1 MNGPALRAFHA
12 LGLDLLDL
20 TTTGGPRMDLR
31 EIQRLHAQ
39 FAPDSMT
46 IDLPRQIASLPAPA
60 DLTADAKTPTLRL
73 RLPKA
78 APVARRSVVAV
89 AIAAVVAMA
98 GMGAA
103 SLYKSVGAPSAHDVK
118 KTAALPKSNGSELPA
133 TEAVAAATRPID
145 AEPPHPVAVT
155 PMLTGRDVAAAS
167 AIGLTA
173 DQFKNSLGTT
183 SGPAASTAASKAVA
197 PVSTDVQHAAAS
209 PIHQAR
215 REAEVATQAPAQ
227 PTASVTPAQAAAQP
241 AADEQ
246 ASQQHAAP
254 ARTHSYRH
262 RSHSRDEQVSD
273 GDTGSAATKKS
284 APASRGGSNEV
295 QMF

>member
-1 MNGPALRAFHA
+1 
-12 LGLDLLDL
+12 
-20 TTTGGPRMDLR
+20 MDLR

-46 IDLPRQIASLPAPA
+46 IDLPRQIAALPAPA

-103 SLYKSVGAPSAHDVK
+103 SLYKSVGAPSAHEVK
-118 KTAALPKSNGSELPA
+118 KTASQPQSNGSERPA
-133 TEAVAAATRPID
+133 TEEPATRPID
-145 AEPPHPVAVT
+145 AEPPHPVALA
-155 PMLTGRDVAAAS
+155 PMLTGKDVAAAS
-167 AIGLTA
+167 PIGLTA

-183 SGPAASTAASKAVA
+183 SGPAASAASTAAIKAVP
-197 PVSTDVQHAAAS
+197 PVSNSVQRAAAS

-215 REAEVATQAPAQ
+215 REAEVASQAPTQ
-227 PTASVTPAQAAAQP
+227 PVASVPPAQAVTQP

-273 GDTGSAATKKS
+273 GDTGSAASKKS
-284 APASRGGSNEV
+284 APANRGGANEV

>member
-1 MNGPALRAFHA
+1 
-12 LGLDLLDL
+12 
-20 TTTGGPRMDLR
+20 MDLR

-46 IDLPRQIASLPAPA
+46 IDLPRQIAALPAPA
-60 DLTADAKTPTLRL
+60 YLAAGAKTPKLRL

-103 SLYKSVGAPSAHDVK
+103 SLYKSVGVSSAHDVK
-118 KTAALPKSNGSELPA
+118 KTAGRPQSNGSERPA
-133 TEAVAAATRPID
+133 TEGPTVAAATRPID
-145 AEPPHPVAVT
+145 AEPPHPVALA
-155 PMLTGRDVAAAS
+155 PMLTGKDVAAAS

-173 DQFKNSLGTT
+173 DQFKNSLGTP
-183 SGPAASTAASKAVA
+183 SGAAASAAASKAV
-197 PVSTDVQHAAAS
+197 PSVSNDVQRAAAS
-209 PIHQAR
+209 PIHQTR
-215 REAEVATQAPAQ
+215 REAEVPSQASTQPATP
-227 PTASVTPAQAAAQP
+227 VTPAQVAVQP
-241 AADEQ
+241 AAEEQ
-246 ASQQHAAP
+246 ASQQHATP
-254 ARTHSYRH
+254 ARTRSYHH

-273 GDTGSAATKKS
+273 GDTASAASKKS
-284 APASRGGSNEV
+284 AAANRGGANEV

>member
-1 MNGPALRAFHA
+1 
-12 LGLDLLDL
+12 
-20 TTTGGPRMDLR
+20 MDLR

-46 IDLPRQIASLPAPA
+46 IDLPRQIAALPAPA
-60 DLTADAKTPTLRL
+60 DLTANAKTTTLKV

-78 APVARRSVVAV
+78 VPVARRSLVAV

-118 KTAALPKSNGSELPA
+118 KTAAQPQSNGSERPA
-133 TEAVAAATRPID
+133 TEGPAVATATRPID
-145 AEPPHPVAVT
+145 AEPPHPVALA
-155 PMLTGRDVAAAS
+155 PMLTGKDVTAAS
-167 AIGLTA
+167 PVGLTA
-173 DQFKNSLGTT
+173 DQFKNSLSTT
-183 SGPAASTAASKAVA
+183 GGPAASAASTKAIP
-197 PVSTDVQHAAAS
+197 PVSNDEQRAAAS

-215 REAEVATQAPAQ
+215 REPEVTSQASTKPAT
-227 PTASVTPAQAAAQP
+227 SVTPAQAAAQP
-241 AADEQ
+241 AAEEQ

-254 ARTHSYRH
+254 ARTHRYRH

-273 GDTGSAATKKS
+273 GDTGSAASKKS
-284 APASRGGSNEV
+284 APANRGGANEV

>member
-1 MNGPALRAFHA
+1 
-12 LGLDLLDL
+12 
-20 TTTGGPRMDLR
+20 MDLR

-46 IDLPRQIASLPAPA
+46 IDLPRQIAALPAPA

-78 APVARRSVVAV
+78 APVARRGVVAV

-103 SLYKSVGAPSAHDVK
+103 SLYKSVGAPSAHEVK
-118 KTAALPKSNGSELPA
+118 KTDAQPQSNGSERPA
-133 TEAVAAATRPID
+133 TEEPATRPID
-145 AEPPHPVAVT
+145 AEPPHPVALA

-167 AIGLTA
+167 PIGLTA

-183 SGPAASTAASKAVA
+183 SGPPASAAANKSVPPLSN
-197 PVSTDVQHAAAS
+197 DVQRAAAS
-209 PIHQAR
+209 PIHQTR
-215 REAEVATQAPAQ
+215 REAELAGQAPTQ
-227 PTASVTPAQAAAQP
+227 PASVPAAQAAAQP

-273 GDTGSAATKKS
+273 GDTGSAASKKS
-284 APASRGGSNEV
+284 APANRGGANEV

>member
-1 MNGPALRAFHA
+1 
-12 LGLDLLDL
+12 
-20 TTTGGPRMDLR
+20 MDLR

-46 IDLPRQIASLPAPA
+46 IDLPRQIAALPAPA

-78 APVARRSVVAV
+78 VPVARRSVVAV

-103 SLYKSVGAPSAHDVK
+103 SLYKSVGALSAHDVK
-118 KTAALPKSNGSELPA
+118 KTAAQPQSNASERPA
-133 TEAVAAATRPID
+133 TEGPAVAPGTRPID
-145 AEPPHPVAVT
+145 AEPPHPVALA
-155 PMLTGRDVAAAS
+155 PMLTGKDVAAAS
-167 AIGLTA
+167 PIGLTA
-173 DQFKNSLGTT
+173 DQFRTSLGTT
-183 SGPAASTAASKAVA
+183 SGPAASTASKAVA
-197 PVSTDVQHAAAS
+197 PVLNDVQHAAAS
-209 PIHQAR
+209 PIHQAH
-215 REAEVATQAPAQ
+215 REAEVATQAPTQ
-227 PTASVTPAQAAAQP
+227 PAASVTPAQAAAQP

-273 GDTGSAATKKS
+273 GDTGSAASKKS
-284 APASRGGSNEV
+284 APANRGGANEV

>member
-1 MNGPALRAFHA
+1 
-12 LGLDLLDL
+12 
-20 TTTGGPRMDLR
+20 MDLR

-46 IDLPRQIASLPAPA
+46 IDLPRQIAALPAPA

-103 SLYKSVGAPSAHDVK
+103 SLYKSVGAPSAHDEK
-118 KTAALPKSNGSELPA
+118 KTAAQPKSNGSELPA

-167 AIGLTA
+167 PIGLTA

-183 SGPAASTAASKAVA
+183 SGPAASAASTAAIKAVP
-197 PVSTDVQHAAAS
+197 PVSNDVQRAAAS

-215 REAEVATQAPAQ
+215 REAEVASQAPTQ
-227 PTASVTPAQAAAQP
+227 PVASVPPAQAVTQP

-273 GDTGSAATKKS
+273 GDTGSAASKKS
-284 APASRGGSNEV
+284 APANRGGANEV

>member
-1 MNGPALRAFHA
+1 
-12 LGLDLLDL
+12 
-20 TTTGGPRMDLR
+20 MDLR

-60 DLTADAKTPTLRL
+60 DLTADAKTSTLRL

-103 SLYKSVGAPSAHDVK
+103 SLYKSVGASSAHDVK
-118 KTAALPKSNGSELPA
+118 KTAAQPQSNGSERPA
-133 TEAVAAATRPID
+133 TEGTAVAAATRPID
-145 AEPPHPVAVT
+145 AEPPHPVALA
-155 PMLTGRDVAAAS
+155 PMLTGKDVAAVS
-167 AIGLTA
+167 PIGLTA

-183 SGPAASTAASKAVA
+183 SGPAAGATANKAVP
-197 PVSTDVQHAAAS
+197 PVSNDDQRAAAS

-215 REAEVATQAPAQ
+215 RDADVASQASTKPA
-227 PTASVTPAQAAAQP
+227 TSVTPAQAAAQP
-241 AADEQ
+241 AAEEQ

-262 RSHSRDEQVSD
+262 RSHSRDEQASD
-273 GDTGSAATKKS
+273 GDTGLAASKKS
-284 APASRGGSNEV
+284 APANRGGVNEV

>member
-1 MNGPALRAFHA
+1 
-12 LGLDLLDL
+12 
-20 TTTGGPRMDLR
+20 MDLR

-46 IDLPRQIASLPAPA
+46 IDLPRQIAALPAPA
-60 DLTADAKTPTLRL
+60 NLTADTKTPTLRL

-78 APVARRSVVAV
+78 VPVARRSVVAV

-103 SLYKSVGAPSAHDVK
+103 SLYKSVGALSAHDVK
-118 KTAALPKSNGSELPA
+118 NTAAQPKSDGSERPT
-133 TEAVAAATRPID
+133 TEGPAVAPGTHPID

-167 AIGLTA
+167 PIGLTA

-197 PVSTDVQHAAAS
+197 PVSNDVQRAAAS
-209 PIHQAR
+209 PIHQPR
-215 REAEVATQAPAQ
+215 REAEGATQAPAQ

-273 GDTGSAATKKS
+273 GDTGSAAGKKS
-284 APASRGGSNEV
+284 APANRGGANEV

>member
-1 MNGPALRAFHA
+1 
-12 LGLDLLDL
+12 
-20 TTTGGPRMDLR
+20 MDLR

-46 IDLPRQIASLPAPA
+46 IDLPRQIAALPAPT

-78 APVARRSVVAV
+78 APVARRSVVAI

-103 SLYKSVGAPSAHDVK
+103 SLYKSVGAPSAHEVK
-118 KTAALPKSNGSELPA
+118 KTAAQPQSNGSERPA
-133 TEAVAAATRPID
+133 TEKPATRPID
-145 AEPPHPVAVT
+145 AEPPHPVALA
-155 PMLTGRDVAAAS
+155 PMLTGKDVAAAPP
-167 AIGLTA
+167 IGLTA

-183 SGPAASTAASKAVA
+183 GGPAASATANKSA
-197 PVSTDVQHAAAS
+197 PPLSNDVQRAAAS

-215 REAEVATQAPAQ
+215 REAELASQAPTQ
-227 PTASVTPAQAAAQP
+227 PVASVPAAQAAAQP

-254 ARTHSYRH
+254 ARTHNYRH

-273 GDTGSAATKKS
+273 GDTGSAASKKS
-284 APASRGGSNEV
+284 APANRGGANEV

>member
-1 MNGPALRAFHA
+1 
-12 LGLDLLDL
+12 
-20 TTTGGPRMDLR
+20 MDLR

-46 IDLPRQIASLPAPA
+46 IDLPRQIAALPAPA

-78 APVARRSVVAV
+78 VPVARRSVVAV

-118 KTAALPKSNGSELPA
+118 NTAAQPKSDGSERPT
-133 TEAVAAATRPID
+133 TEGPAVAPATRPID
-145 AEPPHPVAVT
+145 AEPPHPVALA
-155 PMLTGRDVAAAS
+155 PMLTGKDIAAAS
-167 AIGLTA
+167 PIGLTA

-183 SGPAASTAASKAVA
+183 SGPAASAASTAASKAVP
-197 PVSTDVQHAAAS
+197 PVSNDVQRAAAS

-215 REAEVATQAPAQ
+215 REAEVASQAPTQ
-227 PTASVTPAQAAAQP
+227 PVASVPPAQAVAQP

-254 ARTHSYRH
+254 ARTHTYRH

-273 GDTGSAATKKS
+273 GDTGSAASKKS
-284 APASRGGSNEV
+284 APANRGGANEV